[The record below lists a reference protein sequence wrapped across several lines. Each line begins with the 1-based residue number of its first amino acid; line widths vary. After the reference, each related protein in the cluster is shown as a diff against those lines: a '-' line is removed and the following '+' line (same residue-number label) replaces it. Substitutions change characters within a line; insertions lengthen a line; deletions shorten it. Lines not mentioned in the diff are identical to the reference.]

1 VKTLKF
7 IHYPTWL
14 YLLASILVLGLSIAL
29 MFIPGNMGKAPLVY
43 MPLIPF
49 SLGFL
54 PSFTLDL
61 FQIKINR
68 SWFTI
73 NGRILYHIGVTL
85 LTIYEMLDGLF
96 NITTNQNILQPILLT
111 VAVLLLVVGLLGILI
126 GYRDPK

>member
-1 VKTLKF
+1 VKALKF

-14 YLLASILVLGLSIAL
+14 YLLTSILVLVLAIAL
-29 MFIPGNMGKAPLVY
+29 MLIPGNMGKAALVY

-61 FQIKINR
+61 FRIKINR
-68 SWFTI
+68 SWFTM
-73 NGRILYHIGVTL
+73 NGRILYHLGVTV
-85 LTIYEMLDGLF
+85 LTVYEMLDGLL
-96 NITTNQNILQPILLT
+96 NITSNENILQPILLT
-111 VAVLLLVVGLLGILI
+111 SAILLLVVGVLGILI

>member
-1 VKTLKF
+1 VKQLKF
-7 IHYPTWL
+7 IHYPTWI
-14 YLLASILVLGLSIAL
+14 YLFTSVLVLFMAIAL
-29 MFIPGNMGKAPLVY
+29 MFIPGNMGKAPLVF

-61 FQIKINR
+61 FHIKINR

-73 NGRILYHIGVTL
+73 NGRILYHLGVTL
-85 LTIYEMLDGLF
+85 LTVYEMLDGLF
-96 NITTNQNILQPILLT
+96 NIASNENILQPILLT
-111 VAVLLLVVGLLGILI
+111 LSILLLVVGLLGILI